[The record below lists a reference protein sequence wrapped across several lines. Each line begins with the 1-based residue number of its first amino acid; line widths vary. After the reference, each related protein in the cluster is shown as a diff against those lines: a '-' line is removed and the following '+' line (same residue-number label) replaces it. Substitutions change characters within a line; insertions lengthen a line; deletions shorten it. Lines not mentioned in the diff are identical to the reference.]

1 MGAILFET
9 LRERQKQRI
18 EIPHWMQGPPATRLD
33 GKDKYNYI
41 ELVQK
46 YCPQFLYQ
54 PPSNQKPIEDT
65 PIDTEQFR
73 QKLIEQEDIWGLDGE

>member
-1 MGAILFET
+1 
-9 LRERQKQRI
+9 
-18 EIPHWMQGPPATRLD
+18 MQGSPATRLD

-54 PPSNQKPIEDT
+54 PPSKQNLTEDT

-73 QKLIEQEDIWGLDGE
+73 QKLIEQEDIWGLEDEN